1 MTLLPLCSGKY
12 CFNSGPFP
20 ILDVSPAES
29 LIAEKDNRGLISF
42 SHNQL
47 LTACSFGRVYVMCKE
62 EVDVPA
68 SECPTLK
75 ELRAP
80 VKQSC

>member
-1 MTLLPLCSGKY
+1 MSLLLCSGKY
-12 CFNSGPFP
+12 CFNSVPFP
-20 ILDVSPAES
+20 ILDVPPAES
-29 LIAEKDNRGLISF
+29 LIAEDNGRFITF

-47 LTACSFGRVYVMCKE
+47 LTACSFGRVFVMCKAE
-62 EVDVPA
+62 ADVPA

-75 ELRAP
+75 ELLAQ

>member
-1 MTLLPLCSGKY
+1 MSLLLLCSGKY

-20 ILDVSPAES
+20 ILDVPPADS
-29 LIAEKDNRGLISF
+29 LIAEKDNSRFISF

-47 LTACSFGRVYVMCKE
+47 LAACSFDRVFVMCKAE
-62 EVDVPA
+62 ADVPA
-68 SECPTLK
+68 SECPALK
-75 ELRAP
+75 ELRAQ

>member
-20 ILDVSPAES
+20 VLDVSPAES
-29 LIAEKDNRGLISF
+29 LIAEKDNRGFTSI

-47 LTACSFGRVYVMCKE
+47 LTACSFGRVFVMCKE
-62 EVDVPA
+62 EADVPA
-68 SECPTLK
+68 SERSALK
-75 ELRAP
+75 ELRAQ